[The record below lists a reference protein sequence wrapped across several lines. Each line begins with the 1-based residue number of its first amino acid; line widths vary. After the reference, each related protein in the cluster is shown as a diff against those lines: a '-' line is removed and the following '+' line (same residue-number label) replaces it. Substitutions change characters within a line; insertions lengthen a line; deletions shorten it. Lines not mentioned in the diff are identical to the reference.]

1 MIYMTDTQVI
11 FRIEEKLL
19 EKLDSS
25 LKASGFKTRNEWFRN
40 EIRTFLEEMERK
52 KSLKLLD
59 RLTVEGMTESDVA
72 LMVKEWRQ
80 KYKA

>member
-59 RLTVEGMTESDVA
+59 RLTVEGMTENDVA

-80 KYKA
+80 KYKT